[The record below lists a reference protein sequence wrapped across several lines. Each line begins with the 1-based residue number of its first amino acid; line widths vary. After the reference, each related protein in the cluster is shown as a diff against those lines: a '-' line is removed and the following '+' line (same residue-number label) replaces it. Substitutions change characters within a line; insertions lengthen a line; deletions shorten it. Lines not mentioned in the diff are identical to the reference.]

1 MKNKFFRKAVAV
13 LLSIAMLVPMIPAA
27 FAAQPSDFTDF
38 PTGWSNEAM
47 TAAVANGLLNGR
59 TATTIEP
66 QGNLTRAEMATIIN
80 RAFGAVKTADI
91 SQFHDVSAS
100 DWFYT
105 EIAKAVNMQTFQGD
119 GTGTMRPNSLITR
132 EEVFAVV
139 ARSLVLET
147 SDFSVLNNHPDGYN
161 VADWAK
167 PYASILS
174 QKKYINGDSYGNLNP
189 KSYITREEFA
199 QIMHNIIKT
208 YYTTPAMFN
217 HSGASS
223 SLIRTSGVTLSD
235 VTINGD
241 LIIGDGVGAGTVV
254 LKNVIIKGRLLA
266 RGGEGSVT
274 LTNTTVGE
282 GVVVKDV
289 NGIVHFNNYRTEA
302 PFVGIREITKATFKN
317 RTGSGSGS
325 SVTSY
330 TVTLNGAGYT
340 NKTYSVQSGK
350 NFTFPTPNG
359 AGHDAFAGWVL
370 STDTENKK
378 VYKQGEPYK
387 IEGNVTFEPVY
398 YYNVEHYFQ
407 LEAGSDS
414 YKLDKKSEK
423 AGYARI
429 GESVTCDKYL
439 DTKEYDEI
447 KYSPNKQY
455 KKEDRQG
462 EVLKNTIKTFKLY
475 YDFNPTY
482 EYRIEYYISS
492 LSTPNSFEKH
502 DELTKIKR
510 DFAGAQVFVSK
521 DDKTVKGYIFKDT
534 HADNVTEGVVTSDGN
549 LVLKLY
555 YDRCDVT
562 IEYVLGQGKFKDES
576 KHVKKAKFG
585 ATITLPAIDDMEHSY
600 DLESWYSNPSI
611 GGVNEFAPE
620 YVLVITDYDDAAGE
634 PKITLTAVWGNTKFY
649 NVQFFNNRYQLVK
662 TVRVPENATVDKNV
676 FSSLAGN
683 LLSFAGYEEN
693 SDISLLYA
701 QDPYVHTVNS
711 AWYYKPD
718 LNATPIKW
726 ERFDSN
732 IKITGDIADADDIV
746 KVNIKI
752 PRITIT
758 AKLVKM
764 SNLPYSFKKAYEE
777 QGLAIDEKSNP
788 KKTGT
793 RAADTIKDFLWDGF
807 YKDSKLYDTEG
818 YSLIRQQ
825 IEKAGDKAFGK
836 LREKGILGS
845 NNEILDQSFKVKFAS
860 FIDRDLNKANIRK
873 FIIDKAKDS
882 LEGNDTLHEAI
893 IDYFES
899 IANSGDAEAIADL
912 ESLIEGTVKEALS
925 DGSADTTKLV
935 EEMCEKMLD
944 DPGVVKAA
952 IKEIYGIEVELDSAA
967 MNSNAK
973 TTIIDLAKSLLK
985 TDDDLIDRALREVP
999 YNAKSDGTQTTYLY
1013 TAEKIKGV
1021 KTLEFFKNLMKDS
1034 DVTMDSLK
1042 GYGIDEAK
1050 LAAYIKPHVIN
1061 MVIARLGDIND
1072 ADFFN
1077 KVMAIAF
1084 EGTPFKSYTRDQIA
1098 TMSTEE
1104 LVKTAVS
1111 EYLKN
1116 KSIEEIATSLGYK
1129 DAHGNADLNALYN
1142 AQKDEIKKYISDK
1155 TSDEAFF
1162 TAHIA
1167 SLVNVNSKTYAYDD
1181 FNKDL
1186 KEVIKMF
1193 ITDKLT
1199 ATSGADLAED
1209 DVVKDML
1216 DDDAVINSVM
1226 GKLYDRLGN
1235 EDSFFDKMVEKQNF
1249 GIDIKAD
1256 SLNGKDVETFIK
1268 ELAAKELD
1276 EVTTADALAKL
1287 AGYNAWDDFAEA
1299 NSAAIITAVSDEI
1312 EEGKAVYED
1321 IIKKLTGD
1329 NNYDFTTKNKPIDVF
1344 TAVVDKLVRDARS
1357 TDVAV
1362 KDDALEKLGKLTDET
1377 VDESKLSAI
1386 EAMLTAGTD
1395 DEKKDF
1401 FKPYLQKAVGDE
1413 NNAIT
1418 FDSYTTA
1425 YKMISAMV
1433 AKELADADSITTAID
1448 DMGINADSLVEQAK
1462 STAAD
1467 IINSKIAAMD
1477 SDSTFVRNYLKNYAG
1492 IDYDGAIVASDDA
1505 RKFIID
1511 IVKAKI
1517 DTPDEIDDDLAKEF
1531 GYDDLGDLFEDSTV
1545 RDILITEAQK
1555 LVDNDSDFV
1564 KKQIKAQLGITY
1576 AGALPITGLEL
1587 IADYAENKIDT
1598 IDNVDN
1604 LASELGYADSK
1615 ALFNEVKSILAD
1627 KVKDDIEG
1635 ANGDAELLR
1644 YVKQYIPE
1652 YVDDIVPDNSIV
1664 FIQKIV
1670 KIKLDNMTWS
1680 EIKENL
1686 ANAGYSDDELNDMMD
1701 DELANMLKEP
1711 KDDFIVDV
1719 INALASSDKYENIT
1733 LDALGGDMAIDF
1745 VSEEAAAKLA
1755 SNNNFFEDVMKE
1767 IFGFVPDDIHD
1778 PNLNFKGFMSEII
1791 IDIFENEKH
1800 HDQRDKMIHFAVV
1813 EIIEGD
1819 ENHDNYIYL
1828 LEGYVGYAIEHLK
1841 NTPGKEGGTTRLD
1854 ETIDEIIADKYE
1866 DTINKLVDELVE
1878 GEQFTIEPDVK
1889 FVLEAI
1895 YGMIDDYSY
1904 DAIKAQIE
1912 QLIADKG
1919 APEGLLEKVFK
1930 IYPEA
1935 TLRAIYDKPY
1945 NEVVAQIEQG
1955 LIDNSNGNAALVN
1968 TGMTFV
1974 INPISDIY
1982 APLYDTNFNRFTD
1995 KAKSLFYYE
2004 QNEYLQELVTMTSP
2018 ETFFDGSEAAGY
2030 KLKSYSDY
2038 YNLMLKFAIIGDD
2051 AINWYTEQLT
2061 AKELDE
2067 LVLNYEDFF
2076 VEKANLLA
2084 DILEDY
2090 AETGDISDK
2099 LDNNIVTTIEQMLRE
2114 KFAALLDGA
2123 LEWYKTSPL
2132 NKEYGSGDYEYI
2144 RKAVNKAFKGIDI
2157 TTDEVFDLLMK
2168 LCDTA
2173 AGKYDDLGGIHD
2185 KIVKIDDNTYEVTVK
2200 GKTLTLKRIN
2210 DNEFE
2215 VGFEGKAVKLLRKF
2229 DDGYNNYCESYQI
2242 YFEGNYIELKRAIE
2256 G

>member
-13 LLSIAMLVPMIPAA
+13 LLSIVMLVPMIPAA

-147 SDFSVLNNHPDGYN
+147 SDFSALNSHPDGYN

-208 YYTTPAMFN
+208 YYTVPAMFN

-274 LTNTTVGE
+274 LTNTTVEE

-302 PFVGIREITKATFKN
+302 PFVGIREITKATFKK
-317 RTGSGSGS
+317 RTGSGSGVTTH
-325 SVTSY
+325 SVTI
-330 TVTLNGAGYT
+330 NGAGYD

-350 NFTFPTPNG
+350 NFTFPGPNG
-359 AGHDAFAGWVL
+359 VGHDAFAGWVL

-378 VYKQGEPYK
+378 VYKQGATYK
-387 IEGNVTFEPVY
+387 SEGNVTFVPVY

-407 LEAGSDS
+407 LEAGSDA

-482 EYRIEYYISS
+482 EYKIEYYISS

-620 YVLVITDYDDAAGE
+620 YALVITDYDDAAGE

-925 DGSADTTKLV
+925 DGSANTTKLV

-967 MNSNAK
+967 MNGNAK

-999 YNAKSDGTQTTYLY
+999 YNAKSDGAQTTYLY

-1021 KTLEFFKNLMKDS
+1021 KTLDFFKKLMSES

-1050 LAAYIKPHVIN
+1050 LADYIKPHVID
-1061 MVIARLGDIND
+1061 MVIDRLGDSND

-1084 EGTPFKSYTRDQIA
+1084 EGTPFESYKRDKIA
-1098 TMSTEE
+1098 AMSTKE

-1111 EYLKN
+1111 EYLKT

-1129 DAHGNADLNALYN
+1129 DADGNADLNALYN

-1216 DDDAVINSVM
+1216 GDKAVINSVM

-1235 EDSFFDKMVEKQNF
+1235 DSDFFDKMVEKQNF
-1249 GIDIKAD
+1249 GIYIKAD
-1256 SLNGKDVETFIK
+1256 SLNGKDVATFINELATK
-1268 ELAAKELD
+1268 ELS

-1312 EEGKAVYED
+1312 EEGKDVYKD

-1329 NNYDFTTKNKPIDVF
+1329 NNYDFTTKNEPIDVF
-1344 TAVVDKLVRDARS
+1344 TAVVAKLVGDARS
-1357 TDVAV
+1357 TDEAV

-1413 NNAIT
+1413 NNTII

-1425 YKMISAMV
+1425 DKMISAMV
-1433 AKELADADSITTAID
+1433 AKELADADSIATAIA
-1448 DMGINADSLVEQAK
+1448 DMGIDADSLVEQAK

-1467 IINSKIAAMD
+1467 IINSKIGGMN
-1477 SDSTFVRNYLKNYAG
+1477 SDDAFVRNYLKDYAG

-1517 DTPDEIDDDLAKEF
+1517 GTPSVINDALAKEF
-1531 GYDDLGDLFEDSTV
+1531 GYANLGDLFEDSTV
-1545 RDILITEAQK
+1545 RSILITEAQNRA
-1555 LVDNDSDFV
+1555 DADTAFV
-1564 KKQIKAQLGITY
+1564 REQIKAQLGITY
-1576 AGALPITGLEL
+1576 TGALPTTGLEL

-1670 KIKLDNMTWS
+1670 KIELDNMTWS

-1686 ANAGYSDDELNDMMD
+1686 ADAGYSEDELNDMMD

-1719 INALASSDKYENIT
+1719 INVLASSDKYKNIT

-1755 SNNNFFEDVMKE
+1755 SNNKFFEDVMKE
-1767 IFGFVPDDIHD
+1767 IFDFVPDDIHD
-1778 PNLNFKGFMSEII
+1778 PDLKFKGFMSEII
-1791 IDIFENEKH
+1791 IDIFENENH
-1800 HDQRDKMIHFAVV
+1800 HDQRDKMIHFATV
-1813 EIIEGD
+1813 EIVEH
-1819 ENHDNYIYL
+1819 NHIDML
-1828 LEGYVGYAIEHLK
+1828 DDYVDYAIEHLDSL
-1841 NTPGKEGGTTRLD
+1841 PGEKGGTTRLD

-1945 NEVVAQIEQG
+1945 NDVVAQIEQG

-1995 KAKSLFYYE
+1995 KANSLFYYE

-2038 YNLMLKFAIIGDD
+2038 YDLMLKLAIIGDD
-2051 AINWYTEQLT
+2051 AINWYTENLNEQQF
-2061 AKELDE
+2061 DE

-2084 DILEDY
+2084 DILEEY
-2090 AETGDISDK
+2090 ADTGDIPDK
-2099 LDNNIVTTIEQMLRE
+2099 LDNNIVSTIEKTLRE
-2114 KFAALLDGA
+2114 KFASQLDGV

-2144 RKAVNKAFKGIDI
+2144 RKAVNKAFNGIDI

-2185 KIVKIDDNTYEVTVK
+2185 KIVKVDDNTYEVTVK